1 MNSLMYCSIVAIT
14 DFNLLLANALN
25 AIPFGTND
33 LQSFLESLYSLYS
46 QSPKNMRELSDCDM
60 ICISASKRI
69 GKVFTIRW
77 VASSFRA
84 VSAVNTSVRMGGESV
99 PWAPVRP

>member
-1 MNSLMYCSIVAIT
+1 
-14 DFNLLLANALN
+14 
-25 AIPFGTND
+25 
-33 LQSFLESLYSLYS
+33 LYS

-69 GKVFTIRW
+69 GKVFTIHW

-84 VSAVNTSVRMGGESV
+84 VSAVNTSVRREGHCAMGPPSDTKN
-99 PWAPVRP
+99 